1 MPKETKTRPPTVERR
16 FIPLET
22 AELRVTPEEAGLG
35 KTEGYI
41 ARYNVWSPVYFDFR
55 ERIAPGFFDEAIG
68 RDDIRHLRDHKSSMI
83 LGRNKAGTVTYR
95 SDDKGLWH
103 ESPLPDTTY
112 ARDLAVSM
120 DRGDVTGASFAFSLP
135 EDGSGDT
142 WEKGTDGVMER
153 TLVRA
158 AKIFDT
164 SIVTFPWYEV
174 DTEIAHR
181 SLDAW
186 RSEHDGASGDEEA
199 EEVGS
204 DDSETDE
211 VAEPEETA
219 IEDLRRRLQ
228 LGR

>member
-1 MPKETKTRPPTVERR
+1 MPKETKTQPPTVERR
-16 FIPLET
+16 FIPVE
-22 AELRVTPEEAGLG
+22 AAMLRVAPVENGLG

-41 ARYNVWSPVYFDFR
+41 AQYNVWSPVYFDFR
-55 ERIAPGFFDEAIG
+55 ERIAPGFFDEALA
-68 RDDIRHLRDHKSSMI
+68 RDDIRHLRDHQGTMI

-103 ESPLPDTTY
+103 ESPLPDTSY

-164 SIVTFPWYEV
+164 SIVTFPWYA
-174 DTEIAHR
+174 DTEVAHR

-186 RSEHDGASGDEEA
+186 RAEHDESAEEEA
-199 EEVGS
+199 VEPEAKQP
-204 DDSETDE
+204 ETDE
-211 VAEPEETA
+211 VAEPDETD
-219 IEDLRRRLQ
+219 IEDRRRRLR
-228 LGR
+228 LGC